1 MKLHKGRIAKIGLA
15 LMLAGAA
22 GYYLENGP
30 RRPSI
35 TAAPDSGILGLLREP
50 QWLPDI
56 EFSDGNERQTRLSDY
71 RGKVIL
77 LNLWATWCPP
87 CRKEMPSLDRLQA
100 ILGGTDFE
108 VIALS
113 VDHDFPVVREFYR
126 QTALMNLSL
135 YIDRS
140 GQAMPRLAV
149 TAIPTTLL
157 IDGLGREIGRK
168 TGPAEWDSASL
179 VKQISAHVTAS
190 AELTDLPGKP

>member
-1 MKLHKGRIAKIGLA
+1 MKLHNGRIAKIGLA

-35 TAAPDSGILGLLREP
+35 TAASDSEILSLLREP
-50 QWLPDI
+50 QELPDL
-56 EFSDGNERQTRLSDY
+56 EFIDDNGRQTRLSDY

-77 LNLWATWCPP
+77 LNLWATWCQP

-113 VDHDFPVVREFYR
+113 VDHDFPVVKEFYR
-126 QTALMNLSL
+126 QTTLTTLL
-135 YIDRS
+135 PYIDRS

-149 TAIPTTLL
+149 TAIPTTLVV
-157 IDGLGREIGRK
+157 DRLGREIGRVI
-168 TGPAEWDSASL
+168 GPMEWDSPSL
-179 VKQISAHVTAS
+179 IKQLATRVSAPT
-190 AELTDLPGKP
+190 EFTDPPGKP

>member
-1 MKLHKGRIAKIGLA
+1 MKLHNGRIAKIGLA
-15 LMLAGAA
+15 LILAGAA
-22 GYYLENGP
+22 GYYLENGS

-35 TAAPDSGILGLLREP
+35 TAAPVSEILGLLREP
-50 QWLPDI
+50 QLLPDI

-113 VDHDFPVVREFYR
+113 VDHDLPVVKEFYR
-126 QTALMNLSL
+126 RTALMNLSL
-135 YIDRS
+135 YIDRP
-140 GQAMPRLAV
+140 GQAMPSLAV
-149 TAIPTTLL
+149 TAIPTTIL

-168 TGPAEWDSASL
+168 IGPAEWDSPSL
-179 VKQISAHVTAS
+179 IKQIAAHIAARDGFT
-190 AELTDLPGKP
+190 ELPGKP